1 MFKSKRFSHHPSF
14 QQYYN
19 ERWEDI
25 RLSRI
30 LFNFPTRFFLFLS
43 ALTLV
48 SSPFLTSESITDLLL
63 IIFPIGLLSVFLML
77 AVYSLLLNVKLS
89 KEVKQLPT
97 NEINQKTKML
107 TILFKESIV
116 QIFHTVSLIL
126 NLFGFFIVSYIL
138 QLIGFKISIFNLDF
152 SFLLNAQL
160 FSAIVFL
167 GTLLI
172 AITIDIIKRLMEY
185 DIYENKQGI
194 DERYR

>member
-1 MFKSKRFSHHPSF
+1 MFKTKRFSHHPSF

-30 LFNFPTRFFLFLS
+30 LFNFPTRFFLMLI

-48 SSPFLTSESITDLLL
+48 SSPFLASESITNLFL
-63 IIFPIGLLSVFLML
+63 IIFSIGLLSVFLML

-167 GTLLI
+167 GALLI
-172 AITIDIIKRLMEY
+172 AITIDIIKRLLVFLST
-185 DIYENKQGI
+185 IIHFLN
-194 DERYR
+194 R

>member
-1 MFKSKRFSHHPSF
+1 MFKTKRFSHHPSF

-30 LFNFPTRFFLFLS
+30 LFNFPTRFFLMLI

-48 SSPFLTSESITDLLL
+48 SSPFLASESITDLLL

-77 AVYSLLLNVKLS
+77 AVYSLLINVKLS
-89 KEVKQLPT
+89 KEVKQLQR

-116 QIFHTVSLIL
+116 QILHTVSLIL
-126 NLFGFFIVSYIL
+126 NLLGFFIVSYIL
-138 QLIGFKISIFNLDF
+138 QLIGFKISIFNWDF

-160 FSAIVFL
+160 FSSIVFL
-167 GTLLI
+167 GSLLI

-185 DIYENKQGI
+185 DIYENKCDI
-194 DERYR
+194 DERY

>member
-1 MFKSKRFSHHPSF
+1 MFKTKRFSHHTSF

-30 LFNFPTRFFLFLS
+30 LLNFPIRLFLILS
-43 ALTLV
+43 AITLV
-48 SSPFLTSESITDLLL
+48 SSPFLTSDSITDLLL
-63 IIFPIGLLSVFLML
+63 IIFPIVLLSVFLML

-167 GTLLI
+167 GALLI

>member
-1 MFKSKRFSHHPSF
+1 MFKTKRFSHHPSF

-30 LFNFPTRFFLFLS
+30 LFNFPTRFFLMLI

-48 SSPFLTSESITDLLL
+48 SSPFLASESITNLFL
-63 IIFPIGLLSVFLML
+63 IIFSIGLLSVFLML

-89 KEVKQLPT
+89 KEVKQLQT

-167 GTLLI
+167 GALLI

>member
-1 MFKSKRFSHHPSF
+1 MFKTKRFSYHPSF

-30 LFNFPTRFFLFLS
+30 LFNFPTRFFLMLI

-48 SSPFLTSESITDLLL
+48 SSPFLASESITNLFL
-63 IIFPIGLLSVFLML
+63 IIFSIGLLSVFIML

-89 KEVKQLPT
+89 KEVKRLPT

-138 QLIGFKISIFNLDF
+138 QLLGFKISIFNLDF

>member
-1 MFKSKRFSHHPSF
+1 MFKTKRFSHHPSF

-30 LFNFPTRFFLFLS
+30 LFNFPTRFFLMLI

-48 SSPFLTSESITDLLL
+48 SSPFLASESITNLFL
-63 IIFPIGLLSVFLML
+63 IIFSIGLLSVFIML

-89 KEVKQLPT
+89 KEVKRLPT

>member
-1 MFKSKRFSHHPSF
+1 MFKTKRFSHHPSF

-30 LFNFPTRFFLFLS
+30 LLNFPTRFFLFLS

-89 KEVKQLPT
+89 KEVKQLQT

-167 GTLLI
+167 GVLLI

>member
-1 MFKSKRFSHHPSF
+1 MFKTKRFSHHPSF

-30 LFNFPTRFFLFLS
+30 LFNFPTRFFLMLI

-48 SSPFLTSESITDLLL
+48 SSPFLASESITNLFL
-63 IIFPIGLLSVFLML
+63 IIFSIGLLSVFIML
-77 AVYSLLLNVKLS
+77 AVYTLLLNVKLS
-89 KEVKQLPT
+89 KEVKRLPT
-97 NEINQKTKML
+97 NKINQKTKML

-185 DIYENKQGI
+185 DIYENKHGI

>member
-1 MFKSKRFSHHPSF
+1 MFKTKRFSHHPSF

-25 RLSRI
+25 SLSRI
-30 LFNFPTRFFLFLS
+30 LLDFPMRPFLILS

-48 SSPFLTSESITDLLL
+48 SSPFLTSESIADLLL
-63 IIFPIGLLSVFLML
+63 IIFPIVLLSVFLML
-77 AVYSLLLNVKLS
+77 VVYSLLLNVKLS
-89 KEVKQLPT
+89 KEVNQLST

-107 TILFKESIV
+107 TILFKGSIV
-116 QIFHTVSLIL
+116 QIFHTVALIL
-126 NLFGFFIVSYIL
+126 NLFGFFIVAYIL

-152 SFLLNAQL
+152 SLLLNAQL

-167 GTLLI
+167 GALLI
-172 AITIDIIKRLMEY
+172 AITIDIIKRFLEY
-185 DIYENKQGI
+185 DIYENKQDI

>member
-1 MFKSKRFSHHPSF
+1 MFKTKQFSHHPSF

-30 LFNFPTRFFLFLS
+30 LLNFPTRFFLFLS

-48 SSPFLTSESITDLLL
+48 SSPFLTSEFITDLLL

-77 AVYSLLLNVKLS
+77 AVYSLLINVKLS
-89 KEVKQLPT
+89 KEVKELQT

-126 NLFGFFIVSYIL
+126 NLLGFFIFAYIL
-138 QLIGFKISIFNLDF
+138 QLIGFKISIFNWDF

-167 GTLLI
+167 GSLLI
-172 AITIDIIKRLMEY
+172 AITIDIIKRLMKY
-185 DIYENKQGI
+185 DIYEHKCDI
-194 DERYR
+194 DERY

>member
-1 MFKSKRFSHHPSF
+1 MFKTKRFSHYPSF

-30 LFNFPTRFFLFLS
+30 LFNFPTRFFLMLIV
-43 ALTLV
+43 LTLV
-48 SSPFLTSESITDLLL
+48 SSLFLASESITNLFL
-63 IIFPIGLLSVFLML
+63 ILFSIGLLSVFLML

-116 QIFHTVSLIL
+116 QIFHTISLIL
-126 NLFGFFIVSYIL
+126 NLLGFFIFAYIL
-138 QLIGFKISIFNLDF
+138 QLIGFKISICNWDF

-167 GTLLI
+167 GSLFI

>member
-1 MFKSKRFSHHPSF
+1 MFKTKRFSHHPSF

-19 ERWEDI
+19 ERLEDI

-30 LFNFPTRFFLFLS
+30 LFNFPTRFFLMLI

-48 SSPFLTSESITDLLL
+48 SSPFLASESITNLFL
-63 IIFPIGLLSVFLML
+63 IIFSIGLLSVFIML

-89 KEVKQLPT
+89 KEVKRLPT